1 MSVAMK
7 TYAVPDHDQF
17 ARSESPNQLTITT
30 AEGAGLPVAAEPPV
44 ARIST
49 PRLNRM
55 SRSTSRLKRATPS
68 GVKFQE
74 VESVMSH
81 TESPGISPVA
91 SRTID
96 FPERGDACADQR
108 TDVTAEYAGSVDDSI
123 GDGASSAGGKS
134 RVSSTGGSSTHL
146 TCCGVRAR
154 VPFTVWTFLAMSVPV
169 IMLFVTAVIPM
180 VAAAEE
186 LRAVKKFQALAHD
199 VSDCV
204 TAASAEDHA
213 IHHLVYHYRDD
224 GALAHYRAAQAE
236 LDRICDGV
244 LLADLRVIAADDD
257 AFDAK
262 RDGMQTAIRGLVS
275 QRTLMDH
282 YIEGGNA
289 TAQAALLETMRPAL
303 DGVIFRATNTIA
315 RAAEVIDSKTGRL
328 FVDLKLV
335 GDTRAKLWLAAST
348 GSALLATQRSTTA
361 EFVAFVAAEGAAELA
376 IESVEGAASAASA
389 ALVAEWHE
397 APATRAMLRELWS
410 VQHASSPE
418 AAALHDE
425 AHFLSLMRGP
435 LDALRAIE
443 TEIVHSIDESRA
455 TKTLV
460 AKNAALLAA
469 GVILSAAAA
478 CLLARQQFKVQSV
491 LQQNMHRVERTKK
504 AVSAFVPRFFL
515 NKMGYTSITQ
525 VCVGDSADVALTM
538 LFADIRNFTTV
549 AEGMTSRVLF
559 DWVQGY
565 FKLMTTIIEGH
576 HGNINQFIGDA
587 LFALFS
593 TATNGVACAIEMQTK
608 TQQLNLQRL
617 CVEGTS
623 VPLNIGIGLHHD
635 VLSLGILGDEHRH
648 TCTAISASVNLASRL
663 EGLTKQLGCRIL
675 ASDAV
680 VEQMVP
686 SAREQVKMRR
696 VGPAQV
702 KGSGADIVIHDI
714 FQSDERDLQALKEAT
729 LQPFTEYA
737 ELCFRSS
744 GAAPSEGVAN
754 PSRGLLAGPSVT
766 SERRL
771 AELRKQL
778 DAAAA
783 DGGVVD
789 RVVPALQRFAR
800 PMEGHL
806 VFDEK

>member
-1 MSVAMK
+1 VNESTTMRPTEPSA
-7 TYAVPDHDQF
+7 
-17 ARSESPNQLTITT
+17 SETPKPAHETAPSTPT
-30 AEGAGLPVAAEPPV
+30 AEGSGLPVTADDVPMLPHAAILSVTSSARRFSNTSRSNHPLERNAAVHFRVLDPV
-44 ARIST
+44 
-49 PRLNRM
+49 LNRG
-55 SRSTSRLKRATPS
+55 RNEGPTVPTPCASDHKSEAS
-68 GVKFQE
+68 GGAASSID
-74 VESVMSH
+74 ESL
-81 TESPGISPVA
+81 
-91 SRTID
+91 D
-96 FPERGDACADQR
+96 
-108 TDVTAEYAGSVDDSI
+108 
-123 GDGASSAGGKS
+123 DGASTAGGKS
-134 RVSSTGGSSTHL
+134 RVSSTGGSSTRF
-146 TCCGVRAR
+146 TICGLHIK

-169 IMLFVTAVIPM
+169 IMLFITATIPM
-180 VAAAEE
+180 VAAGEE
-186 LRAVKKFQALAHD
+186 LSAIDQFQVLSHD

-204 TAASAEDHA
+204 TAVAAEDHA
-213 IHHLVYHYRDD
+213 LHYFVYHSRDD
-224 GALAHYRAAQAE
+224 GSALPKYRTAQAE
-236 LDRICDGV
+236 VDRVCDDV
-244 LLADLRVIAADDD
+244 LLSDLRVIAVKD
-257 AFDAK
+257 AEFDAK
-262 RDGMQTAIRGLVS
+262 RDAMQTAIRRLVS
-275 QRTLMDH
+275 ARTLMDH
-282 YIEGGNA
+282 YITAGNT
-289 TAQAALLETMRPAL
+289 TAEKLLLDTMRPAL
-303 DGVIFRATNTIA
+303 DAVVFRATNTIA
-315 RAAEVIDSKTGRL
+315 RAAEVIESKTGRL

-335 GDTRAKLWLAAST
+335 GDARAKLWLAAST
-348 GSALLATQRSTTA
+348 GSALLSTPHPTTA
-361 EFVAFVAAEGAAELA
+361 ELVAFVAAEGAAELA
-376 IESVEGAASAASA
+376 VESVEGAATAASA
-389 ALVAEWHE
+389 KLVATWHQK
-397 APATRAMLRELWS
+397 PATLTMFAELQGVLHEQS
-410 VQHASSPE
+410 
-418 AAALHDE
+418 AAAAASHN
-425 AHFLSLMRGP
+425 ASRFASLMQGP
-435 LDALRAIE
+435 LEDLRDVE
-443 TEIVHSIDESRA
+443 TEIVHAIDESRA
-455 TKTLV
+455 TKALV

-469 GVILSAAAA
+469 GVLLSAVAAV
-478 CLLARQQFKVQSV
+478 LLARQQLKVQSV
-491 LQQNMHRVERTKK
+491 LQQNIHRVELTKR
-504 AVSAFVPRFFL
+504 AVAAFVPRFFL
-515 NKMGYTSITQ
+515 NKMGYTSITH
-525 VCVGDSADVALTM
+525 VCVGDAAEVALTM
-538 LFADIRNFTTV
+538 LFADIRQFTTV
-549 AEGMTSRVLF
+549 AEGMTSRALF